1 MTNRCSKSI
10 LAFSE
15 YFSNFS
21 PLEFY
26 ILWRFVFLKYLLVLC
41 FTDCNLVPST
51 TPISSVCWAAPLIYE
66 TDFRSILILSLSPR
80 GLIMLI
86 SSSTLLFLGY
96 STISALHNSQ
106 FILFSQL
113 TSDWL
118 PLINKAG
125 GWSICTYTR
134 SCACEMAI
142 LGMSSLTG
150 IMEIIL
156 SYLIQ
161 VISCRL
167 LHVVW
172 SLWWT
177 FMTSICANEPLF
189 IGLFVIWCF
198 CLLFTFWWMAILD

>member
-1 MTNRCSKSI
+1 MIPLMACAFFFCLCVKVSILRIQRRAAEQKKHFENVSVQLWIEVPYILKVRRRCNGSRRWTAVLLGTNRCSKRI

-15 YFSNFS
+15 YFSIFS

-26 ILWRFVFLKYLLVLC
+26 ILWRFVFLKYLLVLH

-106 FILFSQL
+106 FILL
-113 TSDWL
+113 
-118 PLINKAG
+118 
-125 GWSICTYTR
+125 
-134 SCACEMAI
+134 
-142 LGMSSLTG
+142 
-150 IMEIIL
+150 
-156 SYLIQ
+156 
-161 VISCRL
+161 
-167 LHVVW
+167 
-172 SLWWT
+172 
-177 FMTSICANEPLF
+177 
-189 IGLFVIWCF
+189 
-198 CLLFTFWWMAILD
+198 